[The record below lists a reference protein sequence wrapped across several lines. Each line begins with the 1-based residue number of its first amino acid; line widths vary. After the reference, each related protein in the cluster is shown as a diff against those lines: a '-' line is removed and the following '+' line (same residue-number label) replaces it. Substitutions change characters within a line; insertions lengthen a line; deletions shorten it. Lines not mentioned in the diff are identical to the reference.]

1 VRGGSEYAF
10 AISDCFAPFA
20 RTGYGYSR
28 LTVTDNQKKRSN
40 RYGIEGIWP
49 IMVKILVFSTL
60 YPNEREPRHG
70 IFVEQ
75 RLRKLVETGNVAA
88 RVVAPV
94 PWFPFATARLGRY
107 GAAASVPREE
117 VRHGIP
123 VLHPRFPSFP
133 MIGMGLKPRILAAA
147 MRPVLRD
154 IVARGYDFDLIDAH
168 YFYPDGVAA
177 AWLGQELGKPV
188 IVTCRGN
195 DVMLFP
201 RYPGPRRMILD
212 AARRVAAIASVSM
225 DLKRCLCAIGVA
237 PERVTVLRNGVDA
250 DFFRP
255 VNRDVVRRALG
266 ITGRTLLSVGHL
278 VERKGHHLAIE
289 ALKALPE
296 YDLVIIGERG
306 TESGGMV
313 NELHRQA
320 EDPALAGRVRFIGNL
335 PQDQLR
341 DWYGAADALVLATNL
356 EGMPNVMLE
365 SLACGTPVV
374 ATPVGGIPE
383 IMTTP
388 EAGVL
393 MQERTAAGVVAAV
406 EKLFSHYPDR
416 EDTRRFAETLSWDET
431 TRGQFA
437 LFNRALERT
446 GRVADPEKPVVVT
459 ETDC

>member
-1 VRGGSEYAF
+1 M
-10 AISDCFAPFA
+10 
-20 RTGYGYSR
+20 
-28 LTVTDNQKKRSN
+28 L
-40 RYGIEGIWP
+40 
-49 IMVKILVFSTL
+49 KILTFSTL
-60 YPNEREPRHG
+60 YPNVHEPRHG

-75 RLRKLVETGNVAA
+75 RLRKLVETGGVAA

-94 PWFPFATARLGRY
+94 PWFPFAMSRFGRY

-117 VRHGIP
+117 QRHGIP

-154 IVARGYDFDLIDAH
+154 IAARGYDFDLIDAH

-212 AARRVAAIASVSM
+212 AARHLAGIVTVSAE
-225 DLKRCLCAIGVA
+225 LKRCLCEIGVPA
-237 PERVTVLRNGVDA
+237 DRVTVLRNGVDA
-250 DFFRP
+250 DLFHPP
-255 VNRDVVRRALG
+255 VDRNVARRTLG
-266 ITGRTLLSVGHL
+266 FKRRTLLSIGHL

-289 ALKALPE
+289 ALKALPDF
-296 YDLVIIGERG
+296 DLVIVGERG

-313 NELHRQA
+313 NELHRRA
-320 EDPALAGRVRFIGNL
+320 EDPAVAGRVRFMGNL
-335 PQDQLR
+335 LQEQLR

-406 EKLFSHYPDR
+406 EKLFNHYPSR

-437 LFNRALERT
+437 LFNRALKRT
-446 GRVADPEKPVVVT
+446 GRAADPEKPVAVT
-459 ETDC
+459 EIDG

>member
-1 VRGGSEYAF
+1 MLKV
-10 AISDCFAPFA
+10 
-20 RTGYGYSR
+20 
-28 LTVTDNQKKRSN
+28 LT
-40 RYGIEGIWP
+40 
-49 IMVKILVFSTL
+49 FSTL

-94 PWFPFATARLGRY
+94 PWFPFATSRFGRY

-117 VRHGIP
+117 QRHGIP

-154 IVARGYDFDLIDAH
+154 IAARGYDFDLIDAH

-188 IVTCRGN
+188 MVTCRGN

-201 RYPGPRRMILD
+201 RFPGPRRMILD
-212 AARRVAAIASVSM
+212 AARRVAAIATVSM
-225 DLKRCLCAIGVA
+225 DLKRCLCSIGVDA
-237 PERVTVLRNGVDA
+237 EKVTVLRNGVDA

-255 VNRDVVRRALG
+255 VNRDVVRQALG
-266 ITGRTLLSVGHL
+266 ITRRTLLSVGHL
-278 VERKGHHLAIE
+278 VERKGHHLAVQ
-289 ALKALPE
+289 ALKALPDC
-296 YDLVIIGERG
+296 DLVIIGERG

-313 NELHRQA
+313 NGLHRQA
-320 EDPALAGRVRFIGNL
+320 EDPELAGRVRFMGNL

-393 MQERTAAGVVAAV
+393 MKERTAAGIAAAV
-406 EKLFSHYPDR
+406 KQLFDHYPLR

-431 TRGQFA
+431 TRGQLA
-437 LFNRALERT
+437 LFDRVLKRT
-446 GRVADPEKPVVVT
+446 GPGVDRERPMAAAARSG
-459 ETDC
+459 

>member
-1 VRGGSEYAF
+1 MLGGMIASRQSAG
-10 AISDCFAPFA
+10 AAPA
-20 RTGYGYSR
+20 WAGAPRI
-28 LTVTDNQKKRSN
+28 LTFT
-40 RYGIEGIWP
+40 
-49 IMVKILVFSTL
+49 TL
-60 YPNEREPRHG
+60 FPNSAAPSHG
-70 IFVEQ
+70 VFVEN
-75 RLRKLVETGNVAA
+75 RLRHLVASGRVSA

-94 PWFPFATARLGRY
+94 PWFPSSAPIFGRY
-107 GAAASVPREE
+107 ANFAKAPRHEE
-117 VRHGIP
+117 RFGIAIEHPRYP
-123 VLHPRFPSFP
+123 VLPKF
-133 MIGMGLKPRILAAA
+133 GMSVAPLLLFLAAL
-147 MRPVLRD
+147 PVLRRLH
-154 IVARGYDFDLIDAH
+154 AEQDFDLIDAH

-237 PERVTVLRNGVDA
+237 PEQVTVLRNGVDA

-278 VERKGHHLAIE
+278 VERKGHHLAIG

>member
-1 VRGGSEYAF
+1 MHSE
-10 AISDCFAPFA
+10 
-20 RTGYGYSR
+20 T
-28 LTVTDNQKKRSN
+28 L
-40 RYGIEGIWP
+40 
-49 IMVKILVFSTL
+49 KILTFSTL
-60 YPNEREPRHG
+60 YPNACEPRHG

-75 RLRKLVETGNVAA
+75 RLRKLVETGKVIVH
-88 RVVAPV
+88 VVAPV
-94 PWFPFATARLGRY
+94 PWFPFATSRFGRY

-117 VRHGIP
+117 ERHGIP
-123 VLHPRFPSFP
+123 VLHPRFPSIP
-133 MIGMGLKPRILAAA
+133 LVGMSLKPKILAAA

-177 AWLGQELGKPV
+177 AWLGRELGKPV
-188 IVTCRGN
+188 MVTCRGN

-212 AARRVAAIASVSM
+212 AARRVAAIATVSL
-225 DLKRCLCAIGVA
+225 DLKRCLCAIGVD
-237 PERVTVLRNGVDA
+237 PDQVTVLRNGVDA

-255 VNRDVVRRALG
+255 VDRDVVRRELG
-266 ITGRTLLSVGHL
+266 IKRATLLSVGHL

-289 ALKALPE
+289 ALKTLPE
-296 YDLVIIGERG
+296 FDLVVIGERG

-320 EDPALAGRVRFIGNL
+320 EAPELAGRVRFIGNL
-335 PQDQLR
+335 PQEQLR

-374 ATPVGGIPE
+374 ATRVGGIPE

-393 MQERTAAGVVAAV
+393 MEERTAAGVAAAV
-406 EKLFSHYPDR
+406 NQLFDHYPRR

-431 TRGQFA
+431 TRGQLA
-437 LFNRALERT
+437 LFDRALNRIEPGVR
-446 GRVADPEKPVVVT
+446 R
-459 ETDC
+459 ETPIAAAARHG